1 MRCRCRWGAGTLRT
15 GLNANVTS
23 TPGAAEANGSDTLL
37 QQHEPLAGGFPHGLQ
52 GRVLFW
58 IAIAFATFQIAT
70 AAHVLDL
77 PSQIVRAVH
86 VGFLLALVFPLMATA
101 RLDPMWARVLA
112 WGAALLAA
120 LIASYQW
127 IEYDALILR
136 AGDPTPLDIT
146 MGVLVLG
153 LLFAATWRAMGPAL
167 PIIAGTFLLY
177 CLFGERLPA
186 PLNHRGYDF
195 AQVIDHMAFGTEG
208 VYGIPTYVSS
218 SYIFLFILFGA
229 FLEKAGMIGLFTDVA
244 MGLFGGKRGGPA
256 KVAVVS
262 SGLMGTISGS
272 GVANVVTT
280 GQFTIP
286 LMKRFGYRAAFAGG
300 VEATASMGG
309 QIMPP
314 VMGAVAFIMAET
326 LDVPYATVVQA
337 AVVPAILY
345 FLSAFWM
352 VHLEAGRAGLAGL
365 SKDELP
371 SPLRALKEKW
381 FLILP
386 LAVLVVLLFSGYT
399 PLFAGTVG
407 LALTVMLIL
416 GGSVALGLPSMALR
430 VIFWIGL
437 GAVAASF
444 AEFGMRALTLAIVA
458 LIAVN
463 ALREGGRRTLALCRD
478 SLAEGAKTALPV
490 GIACAIVGIVI
501 GTMTLTGA
509 ANTFG
514 QFIVAV
520 GERSLFLS
528 LILTMI
534 TCLVLGMGIP
544 TIPNYIITSSIAGPA
559 LLALGVPLLVS
570 HMFVFY
576 FGILADLTPPVA
588 LACFAAAPIAKE
600 RGLAISIQ
608 AIKVAAAGFVIPF
621 MAVYSPALML
631 QPGGTLAADWGL
643 VPAAAYIVFKA
654 MIAIGLWGAA
664 VIGFLRAPM
673 SWPERLLAAAAA
685 IMLIAALPLT
695 DEIGFAMSALAVALH
710 WLGSRRRMVSAAAG

>member
-1 MRCRCRWGAGTLRT
+1 M
-15 GLNANVTS
+15 S
-23 TPGAAEANGSDTLL
+23 TRETTAADGGDDLL
-37 QQHEPLAGGFPHGLQ
+37 QQHEPLAGGFPAGLQ
-52 GRVLFW
+52 GRVLFG
-58 IAIAFATFQIAT
+58 IALLFSTFQIAT
-70 AAHVLDL
+70 AAHIIDL
-77 PSQIVRAVH
+77 PSQVVRAVH
-86 VGFLLALVFPLMATA
+86 VGFLLTLVFPLMAVA
-101 RLDPMWARVLA
+101 RRDGAYWQWLSWGGSALA
-112 WGAALLAA
+112 VAGAA
-120 LIASYQW
+120 YQW
-127 IEYDALILR
+127 VEYGALLVR
-136 AGDPTPLDIT
+136 AGDPTPVDIAV
-146 MGVLVLG
+146 GVLLLA
-153 LLFAATWRAMGPAL
+153 LLFLATWRAMGAAL
-167 PIIAGTFLLY
+167 PIISGFFLLY
-177 CLFGERLPA
+177 CLFGQYLPA

-229 FLEKAGMIGLFTDVA
+229 FLEKAGMIKLFTDVA
-244 MGLFGGKRGGPA
+244 MGLFGSRVGGPA
-256 KVAVVS
+256 KVSVVS
-262 SGLMGTISGS
+262 SGLMGMISGS

-286 LMKRFGYRAAFAGG
+286 LMKRFGYSAAFAGG

-326 LDVPYATVVQA
+326 LDVPYATVVKA

-365 SKDELP
+365 PREELP
-371 SPLRALKEKW
+371 SPLRALRERW
-381 FLILP
+381 YLLLP
-386 LAVLVVLLFSGYT
+386 LMVLVVLLFSGYT

-416 GGSVALGLPSMALR
+416 GGSVALGLPSTVLR
-430 VIFWIGL
+430 VIFWVGL
-437 GAVAASF
+437 GLVAASF
-444 AEFGMRALTLAIVA
+444 QQFGMPALSAAIVA
-458 LIAVN
+458 LVIVCAFMK
-463 ALREGGRRTLALCRD
+463 GGRETLVLCRD

-490 GIACAIVGIVI
+490 GIACAIVGIVV

-514 QFIVAV
+514 QFIVSV
-520 GERSLFLS
+520 GEKSMFLS
-528 LILTMI
+528 LALTMI
-534 TCLVLGMGIP
+534 TCLILGMGIP

-559 LLALGVPLLVS
+559 LLTLGVPLLVT

-631 QPGGTLAADWGL
+631 QPGGPLAADWGL
-643 VPAAAYIVFKA
+643 PLAAAYVIFKVI
-654 MIAIGLWGAA
+654 IAIGLWGAA
-664 VIGFLRAPM
+664 VVGYLRAAM
-673 SWPERLLAAAAA
+673 SWPERVLAAVAAVS
-685 IMLIAALPLT
+685 LIAALPLT
-695 DEIGFAMSALAVALH
+695 DEIGFVLSGLAVWVHWRGSKGRAAALAA
-710 WLGSRRRMVSAAAG
+710 